1 MEGSKKKQKEKTK
14 SSYSL
19 RELTPEITG
28 ISKSDYRFDAEYKAV
43 QRIVKV
49 MKKLTNNNEKN
60 MRISKEEKD
69 SFVIITRN
77 LYYMTKNDP
86 TGEGQELFSRMAAD
100 EKLTVKEYD
109 KLIKLFKE
117 GFEANPDLPLYKML
131 LDRVNN
137 EDNFYQLK
145 AEIEQQVNQDI
156 NFLFRMESSSQ
167 REKRAKEYLAILKE
181 SSQLNDWREDVKL
194 DLQEETE
201 ILIFEMVRR
210 KAEEY
215 FKKEEETDL

>member
-1 MEGSKKKQKEKTK
+1 MEGSKKKKKEKTT
-14 SSYSL
+14 YSL
-19 RELTPEITG
+19 RELIPEITG
-28 ISKSDYRFDAEYKAV
+28 ASKLDDNFEAEYTAV
-43 QRIVKV
+43 RRMVNIMKTLTGNNQKNQRI
-49 MKKLTNNNEKN
+49 
-60 MRISKEEKD
+60 SHEEKD

-77 LYYMTKNDP
+77 LYNMTKNDP

-117 GFEANPDLPLYKML
+117 GFEANPDLPLYKTL
-131 LDRVNN
+131 IDRVNN
-137 EDNFYQLK
+137 EDNFYQLQ
-145 AEIEQQVNQDI
+145 AGIEKQVIQDI

-167 REKRAKEYLAILKE
+167 REKRANEYLAILKE
-181 SSQLNDWREDVKL
+181 SSQLNAWRDDVKS

-201 ILIFEMVRR
+201 MLIFEMVKR

-215 FKKEEETDL
+215 FKNEEETDL